1 MIDKLLLDGDGFY
14 RAFLCV
20 YCMRVYVLCKETQLK
35 EVSIFQNEKSTT
47 PVPKSITP
55 TSSGGS
61 TPGSSGI
68 KSLPKAPPLGKFNI

>member
-1 MIDKLLLDGDGFY
+1 MIF
-14 RAFLCV
+14 
-20 YCMRVYVLCKETQLK
+20 
-35 EVSIFQNEKSTT
+35 SIFQNEKSTT

-68 KSLPKAPPLGKFNI
+68 KSLPKAPPLGKFEFNQFSVFLLF

>member
-1 MIDKLLLDGDGFY
+1 MIEFKTY
-14 RAFLCV
+14 TNV
-20 YCMRVYVLCKETQLK
+20 Y
-35 EVSIFQNEKSTT
+35 IFQNEKSTT

-68 KSLPKAPPLGKFNI
+68 KSLPKAPPLGMFKFNVVLFTIYCYCMQLIFYFILF

>member
-1 MIDKLLLDGDGFY
+1 MMEFRTY
-14 RAFLCV
+14 ENFL
-20 YCMRVYVLCKETQLK
+20 
-35 EVSIFQNEKSTT
+35 IFQNEKSTT

-68 KSLPKAPPLGKFNI
+68 KSLPKAPPLGMFEFSVVLLFYLF